1 MSTDKCPFFRVY
13 KMPIS
18 DLRQAQEL
26 ASPPQKKKQRQ
37 VYIHTFSMFLIN
49 FVMYISITNIFQNKR
64 YFELLL

>member
-1 MSTDKCPFFRVY
+1 
-13 KMPIS
+13 MPIS

-26 ASPPQKKKQRQ
+26 ASPPQKKSKDKS
-37 VYIHTFSMFLIN
+37 IFTLFAMFLIN